1 MIVSQDRQDI
11 FQTIESVN
19 DTYRHSLRNFLELS
33 SMQIQEHPSLFELP
47 MRILM
52 NINNFLSSVLIIDN
66 FYAFTY
72 DSSLLDLTLDELKAR
87 PDVRLKYLQVD
98 SMNKCVPQDW
108 FLGYDQFAV
117 YTFLQLAGQQPGK
130 AGFLTTFI
138 RKDFLVPYINSL

>member
-108 FLGYDQFAV
+108 FLGYD
-117 YTFLQLAGQQPGK
+117 
-130 AGFLTTFI
+130 
-138 RKDFLVPYINSL
+138 